1 MPIDARRQPTLTNE
15 DELESARVKSMAL
28 SESPGPSSSGSL
40 LNLANAYASEQAPMD
55 LPESG
60 AGSEAGGLPQVPDA
74 HSKDP
79 TAEMRDKFSL
89 GDYSGAL
96 FVAEGLLEDDPAN
109 PEALRYA
116 ENCRAVLQKMYTAR
130 IGPLDRVPIVV
141 VPRDQLRWLSIDHR
155 AGFVLS
161 LVDGVSSLEMVLDV
175 SGMPLL
181 DVLRILYELVQQRVI
196 AFR

>member
-1 MPIDARRQPTLTNE
+1 MPIDPRRQPTITNE
-15 DELESARVKSMAL
+15 DELEFARLRSMSL
-28 SESPGPSSSGSL
+28 SESPVPNSSTSL
-40 LNLANAYASEQAPMD
+40 LSLANAYAAEQGPVN
-55 LPESG
+55 LPSG
-60 AGSEAGGLPQVPDA
+60 AGSEAGALPHVPDA
-74 HSKDP
+74 PSQDP
-79 TAEMRDKFSL
+79 SAEMRDKFSL

-96 FVAEGLLEDDPAN
+96 LVAEALLEDQPEHS
-109 PEALRYA
+109 EALRYA

-141 VPRDQLRWLSIDHR
+141 VPREQLRWLSIDHR

-161 LVDGVSSLEMVLDV
+161 LVDGVSSLEMVIDV

>member
-1 MPIDARRQPTLTNE
+1 MPIDPRRQQTITNE
-15 DELESARVKSMAL
+15 DELEAARLRSMSL
-28 SESPGPSSSGSL
+28 SEGPGPNSSGSL
-40 LNLANAYASEQAPMD
+40 LNLANEYAAVQSPLD
-55 LPESG
+55 LPSD
-60 AGSEAGGLPQVPDA
+60 AGSEAEALPQMPDA
-74 HSKDP
+74 PSQDP
-79 TAEMRDKFSL
+79 SAEMRDKFSL

-96 FVAEGLLEDDPAN
+96 SVAEALLGDDPAH

-116 ENCRAVLQKMYTAR
+116 ENSRAVLQKMYTAR

>member
-15 DELESARVKSMAL
+15 DELESARVRSMAL
-28 SESPGPSSSGSL
+28 SESPGPSSGASL
-40 LNLANAYASEQAPMD
+40 LNLANAYASQQSPMA

-60 AGSEAGGLPQVPDA
+60 AGSEAEGLPQVPDA

-96 FVAEGLLEDDPAN
+96 FVAEGLLENDPAN

>member
-1 MPIDARRQPTLTNE
+1 
-15 DELESARVKSMAL
+15 
-28 SESPGPSSSGSL
+28 
-40 LNLANAYASEQAPMD
+40 LANEYAAVQSPLD
-55 LPESG
+55 LPSD
-60 AGSEAGGLPQVPDA
+60 AGSEAEALPQMPDA
-74 HSKDP
+74 PTQDP
-79 TAEMRDKFSL
+79 SAEMRDKFSL

-96 FVAEGLLEDDPAN
+96 FVAEALLGDDPTH